1 MTDSPVLVVG
11 ATGYLGRQVV
21 AALQARGKAVRA
33 LVRPGS
39 DAGELEAAGVQIVRG
54 DMLDPASLD
63 AAFHGA
69 DAVVSS
75 AAGYTKQRKT
85 DSDRTD
91 TEGNRNL
98 ADAAKRAGIRRFVFL
113 SILESDLARDVPH
126 FWHKAEAERYLAEQ
140 GVPYVSLRPGAF
152 FDQIM
157 GMQPGQGRG
166 GLLLGM
172 WAPGVPITFVLTP
185 DVAKAL
191 AEAVDAPVRD
201 GEHIDLGW
209 DRPLSTTDVA
219 GVTGRVLGRRVRV
232 LNVSP
237 IVAAVLGL
245 LGRFKPEVADF
256 RAMFDFF
263 RSGRYVA
270 DPTRQGEV
278 FGPVPT
284 AEAAIARWATS

>member
-1 MTDSPVLVVG
+1 MTESLVLVVG

-39 DAGELEAAGVQIVRG
+39 DASELEAAGVQIARG

-63 AAFHGA
+63 GAFAGA

-75 AAGYTKQRKT
+75 AAGYTKRRKT

-98 ADAAKRAGIRRFVFL
+98 VDAAKRAGIRRFVFL
-113 SILESDLARDVPH
+113 GILQSDLARDVPH
-126 FWHKAEAERYLAEQ
+126 FWHKTETEQYLAEQ

-152 FDQIM
+152 FDQVM
-157 GMQPGQGRG
+157 DTQPAKGRG
-166 GLLLGM
+166 GVTLSL
-172 WAPGVPITFVLTP
+172 WSATVPITYVLSA

-191 AEAVDAPVRD
+191 AEAIDAPVQD

-209 DRPLSTTDVA
+209 DRPLSTGEVA
-219 GVTGRVLGRRVRV
+219 RVIGATLGRRVRA
-232 LNVSP
+232 LNVAP
-237 IVAAVLGL
+237 IVSALLAVI
-245 LGRFKPEVADF
+245 GRFNPSVADF
-256 RAMFDFF
+256 RAMFAFAG
-263 RSGRYVA
+263 SGRYVA
-270 DPTRQGEV
+270 DTRRQAEL

-284 AEAAIARWATS
+284 AEAAIARWAAS